1 MAEGFLC
8 IQAMSS
14 LITLISLIALPAT
27 EPGYIQNGMVFLKIK
42 NHDSSQFY
50 GRIMVLFLAVLFK
63 NSIILGY
70 VYD

>member
-14 LITLISLIALPAT
+14 LITLISLIALAAT

-42 NHDSSQFY
+42 TMIHPSFMEESWF
-50 GRIMVLFLAVLFK
+50 FF
-63 NSIILGY
+63 
-70 VYD
+70 

>member
-14 LITLISLIALPAT
+14 LITLISLIALAAT

-42 NHDSSQFY
+42 TMIHPSFMEESWFF
-50 GRIMVLFLAVLFK
+50 FLAVLFK
-63 NSIILGY
+63 DSIILGY